1 MLWVEDLEGLCPG
14 HPSTGE
20 ALRSSR
26 VWSVGQQVARM
37 AKKLPI
43 VLLCPARGLCLG
55 VSQGTVM
62 PFGDRSLG
70 SNTKLVSAGLCGPRS
85 AALTPHV
92 S

>member
-26 VWSVGQQVARM
+26 VWSVGQ
-37 AKKLPI
+37 PI
-43 VLLCPARGLCLG
+43 ALLCPARGLCLG

-85 AALTPHV
+85 AALTPQV